1 MQVGLYGEVKV
12 IVKRADGT
20 VRLDTG
26 FFPNV
31 ITNLGLDEIGG
42 GGSDLFHYCAVG
54 GGNSTPLNTN
64 TKLDNF
70 LTAGLQISS
79 ESKYDYDPVRDTEF
93 YKCSRTVGYRFTG
106 LDNKN
111 ISEVGLV
118 SDARSAQ
125 HSAFTRTLIKNSNGD
140 PTVITVL
147 SGEILELQYRLWQVF
162 DLKDKDQVVTA
173 MIDGVEVPVNVK
185 IRLAGVGGTSLSGRW
200 NFSNV
205 VGHPVTYPGTDRPRF
220 GTGELGNITGQPS
233 EQSYLYT
240 GGLSWEAYQPSTY
253 KRKFYV
259 NTSITDVV
267 FPIRSLLFF
276 TGLGAYQVRFGTVG
290 GDLPIDKT
298 NQDILQLGF
307 EMSWRRYEGVI

>member
-12 IVKRADGT
+12 IVKRADDT

-31 ITNLGLDEIGG
+31 ITNLGLDALGNNHN
-42 GGSDLFHYCAVG
+42 LFNYCAVG

-70 LTAGLQISS
+70 LAVGSQISS

-93 YKCSRTVGYRFTG
+93 YKCSKTVGYRFTG

-118 SDARSAQ
+118 GDDRPEL
-125 HSAFTRTLIKNSNGD
+125 HSAFTRTLIKNSAGE

-162 DLKDKDQVVTA
+162 DVKDKDQVVTA
-173 MIDGVEVPVNVK
+173 MIDGVEVPFNVK
-185 IRLAGVGGTSLSGRW
+185 IRLAGVGGTNIDNSGWSYANIVGRGVMYSSSL
-200 NFSNV
+200 
-205 VGHPVTYPGTDRPRF
+205 RF
-220 GTGELGNITGQPS
+220 GTGEIGGITGQNSGITFLSPS
-233 EQSYLYT
+233 AT
-240 GGLSWEAYQPSTY
+240 SWEAYQPSTY

-259 NTSITDVV
+259 NASITEAVH
-267 FPIRSLLFF
+267 PIRSFLFF
-276 TGLGAYQVRFGTVG
+276 TGLGAYQVRFGTVD

-307 EMSWRRYEGVI
+307 EMSWGRYEGVI

>member
-12 IVKRADGT
+12 IVKRADDT

-31 ITNLGLDEIGG
+31 ITNLGLDAIGNDN
-42 GGSDLFHYCAVG
+42 DLFNYCSVG
-54 GGNSTPLNTN
+54 GGNSKPLNTN

-70 LTAGLQISS
+70 LAVGSQISS

-118 SDARSAQ
+118 GDDRPEL
-125 HSAFTRTLIKNSNGD
+125 HSAFTRTLIKNSAGE

-162 DLKDKDQVVTA
+162 DVKDKDQVVTA
-173 MIDGVEVPVNVK
+173 MIDGVEVPFNVK
-185 IRLAGVGGTSLSGRW
+185 IRLAGVGGNLGGSWSYAA
-200 NFSNV
+200 V
-205 VGHPVTYPGTDRPRF
+205 VGAHLTFQGNNYHQF
-220 GTGELGNITGQPS
+220 GTGELGEITGQNS
-233 EQSYLYT
+233 GLTSVY
-240 GGLSWEAYQPSTY
+240 GLSWEAYQPSTY

-259 NTSITDVV
+259 NASITEAVH
-267 FPIRSLLFF
+267 PIRSFLFF
-276 TGLGAYQVRFGTVG
+276 TGLGAYQVRFGTVD

-307 EMSWRRYEGVI
+307 EMSWGRYEGVI

>member
-12 IVKRADGT
+12 IVKRADDT

-31 ITNLGLDEIGG
+31 ITNLGLDAIGG
-42 GGSDLFHYCAVG
+42 SNDLFTYCAVG
-54 GGNSTPLNTN
+54 GGNSKPLNTN

-70 LTAGLQISS
+70 LAVGSQISPT
-79 ESKYDYDPVRDTEF
+79 SKYDYDPVRDTEF

-118 SDARSAQ
+118 SSGDPGQ
-125 HSAFTRTLIKNSNGD
+125 HSAYTRTLIKNSNGE

-162 DLKDKDQVVTA
+162 DVKDKDQVVTA

-185 IRLAGVGGTSLSGRW
+185 IRLAGVGDWSY
-200 NFSNV
+200 NNV
-205 VGHPVTYPGTDRPRF
+205 VGRPITYRDNSGVRF
-220 GTGELGNITGQPS
+220 GTGELGKITGEISGEIYVHP
-233 EQSYLYT
+233 T
-240 GGLSWEAYQPSTY
+240 PVRWEAYQPSTY
-253 KRKFYV
+253 KRKFSV
-259 NTSITDVV
+259 DNSIVQAV
-267 FPIRSLLFF
+267 LPIRSFLFW
-276 TGLGAYQVRFGTVG
+276 TGLGAYQVRFGTVD

-307 EMSWRRYEGVI
+307 EMSWGRYEGVI

>member
-1 MQVGLYGEVKV
+1 MQVGLHGEVKV

-31 ITNLGLDEIGG
+31 ITNLGLDAIGNDN
-42 GGSDLFHYCAVG
+42 DLFNFCAVG
-54 GGNSTPLNTN
+54 GGNSKPLNTN

-70 LTAGLQISS
+70 LAVGSQISS

-93 YKCSRTVGYRFTG
+93 YKCSKTVGYRFTG

-118 SDARSAQ
+118 GDYASGQ
-125 HSAFTRTLIKNSNGD
+125 HPAYTRTLIKNSAGE

-162 DLKDKDQVVTA
+162 DVKDKDQVVTA
-173 MIDGVEVPVNVK
+173 MIDGVEVPFNVK
-185 IRLAGVGGTSLSGRW
+185 IRLAGVGGNLGGSWSYAA
-200 NFSNV
+200 V
-205 VGHPVTYPGTDRPRF
+205 VGAHLTFQGNNYHQF
-220 GTGELGNITGQPS
+220 GTGELGEITGQNS
-233 EQSYLYT
+233 GLTNVY
-240 GGLSWEAYQPSTY
+240 GLSWEAYQPSTY

-259 NTSITDVV
+259 NASITEAVH
-267 FPIRSLLFF
+267 PIRSFLFF
-276 TGLGAYQVRFGTVG
+276 TGLGAYQVRFGTVD

-307 EMSWRRYEGVI
+307 EMSWGRYEGVI

>member
-12 IVKRADGT
+12 IVKRADDT

-31 ITNLGLDEIGG
+31 ITNLGLDAIGNDN
-42 GGSDLFHYCAVG
+42 DLFNYCAVG
-54 GGNSTPLNTN
+54 GGNSKPLNTN

-70 LTAGLQISS
+70 LAVGSQISS

-93 YKCSRTVGYRFTG
+93 YKCSRTVGYRFEG

-118 SDARSAQ
+118 GDYASGQ
-125 HSAFTRTLIKNSNGD
+125 HPAYTRTLIKNSAGE

-162 DLKDKDQVVTA
+162 DVKDKDQVVTA
-173 MIDGVEVPVNVK
+173 MIDGVEVPFNVK
-185 IRLAGVGGTSLSGRW
+185 IRLAGVGGNLGGSWSYAA
-200 NFSNV
+200 V
-205 VGHPVTYPGTDRPRF
+205 VGAHLTFQGNNYHQF
-220 GTGELGNITGQPS
+220 GTGELGEITGLNSGLTNAYPS
-233 EQSYLYT
+233 
-240 GGLSWEAYQPSTY
+240 LSWEAYQLSTY

-259 NTSITDVV
+259 NASITDAVH
-267 FPIRSLLFF
+267 PIRSFLFF
-276 TGLGAYQVRFGTVG
+276 TGLGAYQVRFGTVD

-307 EMSWRRYEGVI
+307 EMSWGRYEGVI

>member
-31 ITNLGLDEIGG
+31 ITNLGLDAIGNNH
-42 GGSDLFHYCAVG
+42 DLFHYCAVG

-70 LTAGLQISS
+70 LAAGSQFSS
-79 ESKYDYDPVRDTEF
+79 EYKYDYDPVRDTEF
-93 YKCSRTVGYRFTG
+93 YKCSRTVGYRFEG

-118 SDARSAQ
+118 IDYRPEL

-173 MIDGVEVPVNVK
+173 MIDGVNVPFNVK
-185 IRLAGVGGTSLSGRW
+185 IRLAGVGSAFVGNNWGYH
-200 NFSNV
+200 NV
-205 VGHPVTYPGTDRPRF
+205 VGQGVAFAGSNYARF
-220 GTGELGNITGQPS
+220 GTGEIGEITGDIS
-233 EQSYLYT
+233 GHTNDYIDKD
-240 GGLSWEAYQPSTY
+240 WEAYQPSTY
-253 KRKFYV
+253 KRAFYV
-259 NTSITDVV
+259 NVSITDAVH
-267 FPIRSLLFF
+267 PIRSFLFH
-276 TGLGAYQVRFGTVG
+276 TGLGAYQVRFGTVD

>member
-12 IVKRADGT
+12 IVKRADDT

-31 ITNLGLDEIGG
+31 ITNLGLDAIGNDN
-42 GGSDLFHYCAVG
+42 DLFNFCAVG

-70 LTAGLQISS
+70 LAAGSPISS

-93 YKCSRTVGYRFTG
+93 YKCSRTVGYRFEG

-118 SDARSAQ
+118 GDYASGQ
-125 HSAFTRTLIKNSNGD
+125 HPAYTRTLIKNSAGE

-162 DLKDKDQVVTA
+162 DVKDKDQVVTA
-173 MIDGVEVPVNVK
+173 MIDGVEVPFNVK
-185 IRLAGVGGTSLSGRW
+185 IRLAGVGGNLGGSWSYAA
-200 NFSNV
+200 V
-205 VGHPVTYPGTDRPRF
+205 VGAHLTFQGNNYHQF
-220 GTGELGNITGQPS
+220 GTGELGEITGQNS
-233 EQSYLYT
+233 GLTSAY
-240 GGLSWEAYQPSTY
+240 GLSWEAYQPSTY

-259 NTSITDVV
+259 NASITEAVH
-267 FPIRSLLFF
+267 PIRSSILF
-276 TGLGAYQVRFGTVG
+276 TGLGAYQVRFGTVD

-307 EMSWRRYEGVI
+307 EMSWGRYEGVI

>member
-12 IVKRADGT
+12 IVKRADDT

-31 ITNLGLDEIGG
+31 ITNLGLDAIGN
-42 GGSDLFHYCAVG
+42 DHNLFTFCAVG
-54 GGNSTPLNTN
+54 GGNSKPLNTN

-70 LTAGLQISS
+70 LAAGSQISS

-93 YKCSRTVGYRFTG
+93 YKCSRTVGYRFEG

-118 SDARSAQ
+118 GDYRPEL
-125 HSAFTRTLIKNSNGD
+125 HSAFTRTLIKNSAGE

-162 DLKDKDQVVTA
+162 DVKDKDQVVTA

-185 IRLAGVGGTSLSGRW
+185 IRLAGVGGNLGGSWSYAA
-200 NFSNV
+200 V
-205 VGHPVTYPGTDRPRF
+205 VGAHLTFQGNNYHQF
-220 GTGELGNITGQPS
+220 GTGEIGEITGQNS
-233 EQSYLYT
+233 GGLTNVY
-240 GGLSWEAYQPSTY
+240 GLSWEAYQPSTY

-259 NTSITDVV
+259 NASITEAVH
-267 FPIRSLLFF
+267 PIRSFLFF
-276 TGLGAYQVRFGTVG
+276 TGLGAYQVRFGTVD

-307 EMSWRRYEGVI
+307 EMSWGRYEGVI

>member
-12 IVKRADGT
+12 IVKRADDT

-31 ITNLGLDEIGG
+31 ITNLGLDAIGNDN
-42 GGSDLFHYCAVG
+42 DLFNFCAVG
-54 GGNSTPLNTN
+54 GGNSKPLNTN

-70 LTAGLQISS
+70 LAAGSRISS

-93 YKCSRTVGYRFTG
+93 YKCSRTVGYRFEG

-118 SDARSAQ
+118 GDYASGQ
-125 HSAFTRTLIKNSNGD
+125 HPAYTRTLIKNSAGE

-162 DLKDKDQVVTA
+162 DVKDKDQVVTA
-173 MIDGVEVPVNVK
+173 MIDGVEVPFNVK
-185 IRLAGVGGTSLSGRW
+185 IRLAGVGGNLGGSWSYAA
-200 NFSNV
+200 V
-205 VGHPVTYPGTDRPRF
+205 VGAHLTFQGNNYHQF
-220 GTGELGNITGQPS
+220 GTGELGEITGQNS
-233 EQSYLYT
+233 GLADIIN
-240 GGLSWEAYQPSTY
+240 LSWEAYQPSTY

-259 NTSITDVV
+259 NASITDAVH
-267 FPIRSLLFF
+267 PIRSFLFF
-276 TGLGAYQVRFGTVG
+276 TGLGAYQVRFGTVD

-298 NQDILQLGF
+298 KQDILQLGF
-307 EMSWRRYEGVI
+307 EMSWGRYEGVI

>member
-1 MQVGLYGEVKV
+1 MQVGLHGEVKV

-31 ITNLGLDEIGG
+31 ITNLGLDALGNNHN
-42 GGSDLFHYCAVG
+42 LFNYCAVG

-70 LTAGLQISS
+70 LAVGSQISS

-93 YKCSRTVGYRFTG
+93 YKCSKTVGYRFTG

-118 SDARSAQ
+118 SDSRPEL
-125 HSAFTRTLIKNSNGD
+125 HSTFTRTLIKNSAGV
-140 PTVITVL
+140 PTTITVL

-185 IRLAGVGGTSLSGRW
+185 IRLAGVGGTNIDSGWSYANIVGRGVMYSSSL
-200 NFSNV
+200 
-205 VGHPVTYPGTDRPRF
+205 RF
-220 GTGELGNITGQPS
+220 GTGEIGGITGQNSGITFLSPS
-233 EQSYLYT
+233 AM
-240 GGLSWEAYQPSTY
+240 SWEAYQPSTY

-259 NTSITDVV
+259 NTSITDAVH
-267 FPIRSLLFF
+267 PIRSFLFF
-276 TGLGAYQVRFGTVG
+276 TGLGAYQGRFGTVD

-307 EMSWRRYEGVI
+307 EMSWGRYEGVI

>member
-12 IVKRADGT
+12 IVKRADDT

-31 ITNLGLDEIGG
+31 ITNLGLDAIGNDN
-42 GGSDLFHYCAVG
+42 DLFNFCAVG

-64 TKLDNF
+64 TKLDNP
-70 LTAGLQISS
+70 LQVGSPISS

-118 SDARSAQ
+118 IDYRPEL
-125 HSAFTRTLIKNSNGD
+125 HSAFTRALIKNSAGE

-173 MIDGVEVPVNVK
+173 MIDGVEVPFNVK
-185 IRLAGVGGTSLSGRW
+185 IRLAGVGGNLGGSWSYAA
-200 NFSNV
+200 V
-205 VGHPVTYPGTDRPRF
+205 VGAHLTFQGNNYHQF
-220 GTGELGNITGQPS
+220 GTGELGEITGQNS
-233 EQSYLYT
+233 GLTHGY
-240 GGLSWEAYQPSTY
+240 GLSWEAYQPSTY
-253 KRKFYV
+253 KRKFYA
-259 NTSITDVV
+259 NASITEAVH
-267 FPIRSLLFF
+267 PIRSFLFF
-276 TGLGAYQVRFGTVG
+276 TGLGAYQVRFGTVD

-307 EMSWRRYEGVI
+307 EMSWGRYEGVI

>member
-12 IVKRADGT
+12 IVKRADDT

-31 ITNLGLDEIGG
+31 ITNLGLDALGNNHN
-42 GGSDLFHYCAVG
+42 LFNYCAVG

-70 LTAGLQISS
+70 LAAGSQISS

-93 YKCSRTVGYRFTG
+93 YKCSRTVGYRFEG

-118 SDARSAQ
+118 GDYASGQRPAY
-125 HSAFTRTLIKNSNGD
+125 TRTLIKNSAGE

-162 DLKDKDQVVTA
+162 DVKDKDQVVTA
-173 MIDGVEVPVNVK
+173 MIDGVEVPFNVK
-185 IRLAGVGGTSLSGRW
+185 IRLAGVGGSWSYAA
-200 NFSNV
+200 V
-205 VGHPVTYPGTDRPRF
+205 VGAHLTFRGDNHHQF
-220 GTGELGNITGQPS
+220 GTGELGEITGQNSGLTNVYP
-233 EQSYLYT
+233 
-240 GGLSWEAYQPSTY
+240 GLSWEAYQPSTY

-259 NTSITDVV
+259 NASITDAVH
-267 FPIRSLLFF
+267 PIRSFLFF
-276 TGLGAYQVRFGTVG
+276 TGLGAYQVRFGTVD

-307 EMSWRRYEGVI
+307 EMSWGRYEGVI

>member
-1 MQVGLYGEVKV
+1 MQVGLHGEVKV

-31 ITNLGLDEIGG
+31 ITNLGLDAIGNDK
-42 GGSDLFHYCAVG
+42 DLFNYCAVG

-70 LTAGLQISS
+70 LAVGSQISS

-93 YKCSRTVGYRFTG
+93 YKCSATVGYRFEG

-118 SDARSAQ
+118 GDYASGQ
-125 HSAFTRTLIKNSNGD
+125 HPAYTRTLIKNSAGE

-162 DLKDKDQVVTA
+162 DVKDKDQVVTA
-173 MIDGVEVPVNVK
+173 MIDGVEVPFNVK
-185 IRLAGVGGTSLSGRW
+185 IRLAGVGGNLGGSWSYAA
-200 NFSNV
+200 V
-205 VGHPVTYPGTDRPRF
+205 VGAHLTFQGNNYHQF
-220 GTGELGNITGQPS
+220 GTGELGEITGQNS
-233 EQSYLYT
+233 GLTNVY
-240 GGLSWEAYQPSTY
+240 GLSWEAYQPSTY

-259 NTSITDVV
+259 NASITEAVH
-267 FPIRSLLFF
+267 PIRSFLFF
-276 TGLGAYQVRFGTVG
+276 TGLGAYQVRFGTVD

-298 NQDILQLGF
+298 HQDILQLGF
-307 EMSWRRYEGVI
+307 EMSWGRYEGVI

>member
-1 MQVGLYGEVKV
+1 MQVGVYGEVKV

-31 ITNLGLDEIGG
+31 ITNLGLDALGN
-42 GGSDLFHYCAVG
+42 DHNLFHYCAVG

-70 LTAGLQISS
+70 LAVGTQISS

-93 YKCSRTVGYRFTG
+93 YKCSRTVGYRFEG

-118 SDARSAQ
+118 IDYRPEL
-125 HSAFTRTLIKNSNGD
+125 HSALTRTLIKNSNGD

-185 IRLAGVGGTSLSGRW
+185 IRLADVGGW
-200 NFSNV
+200 HYNFV
-205 VGHPVTYPGTDRPRF
+205 VGMGIMYNGSNYGNNPLF
-220 GTGELGNITGQPS
+220 GTGEIGEITGAIS
-233 EQSYLYT
+233 EPVRGYHIAPD
-240 GGLSWEAYQPSTY
+240 WEAYQPSTY
-253 KRKFYV
+253 KRKFSV
-259 NTSITDVV
+259 NISITDAVH
-267 FPIRSLLFF
+267 PIRSFLFH
-276 TGLGAYQVRFGTVG
+276 TGLGAYQVRFGTVD

-307 EMSWRRYEGVI
+307 EMSWGRYEGVI

>member
-12 IVKRADGT
+12 IVKRADDT

-31 ITNLGLDEIGG
+31 ITNLGLDAIGNDN
-42 GGSDLFHYCAVG
+42 DLFNYCSVG
-54 GGNSTPLNTN
+54 GGNSKPLNTN
-64 TKLDNF
+64 TKLDNP
-70 LTAGLQISS
+70 LQVGSRISS

-93 YKCSRTVGYRFTG
+93 YKCSRTVGYRFEG

-118 SDARSAQ
+118 TDYKPEL
-125 HSAFTRTLIKNSNGD
+125 HSAFTRTLIKNSAGE

-162 DLKDKDQVVTA
+162 DVKDKDQVVTA
-173 MIDGVEVPVNVK
+173 MIDGVEVPFNVK
-185 IRLAGVGGTSLSGRW
+185 IRLAGVGGNLGGSWSYAA
-200 NFSNV
+200 V
-205 VGHPVTYPGTDRPRF
+205 VGAHLTFQGNNYHQF
-220 GTGELGNITGQPS
+220 GTGELGEITGQNS
-233 EQSYLYT
+233 GLASAI
-240 GGLSWEAYQPSTY
+240 GLSWEAYQPSTY

-259 NTSITDVV
+259 NTSITDAVH
-267 FPIRSLLFF
+267 PIRSFLFF
-276 TGLGAYQVRFGTVG
+276 TGLGAYQVRFGTVD

-307 EMSWRRYEGVI
+307 EMSWGRYEGVI

>member
-1 MQVGLYGEVKV
+1 MQVGVYGEVKV

-31 ITNLGLDEIGG
+31 ITNLGLDALGNNR
-42 GGSDLFHYCAVG
+42 DLFNYCAVG
-54 GGNSTPLNTN
+54 GGNSKPLNTN

-70 LTAGLQISS
+70 LKVGSGISS
-79 ESKYDYDPVRDTEF
+79 TSKYDYDPVRDTEF

-118 SDARSAQ
+118 STNNSEQ
-125 HSAFTRTLIKNSNGD
+125 HSAYTRTLIKNSDGD

-185 IRLAGVGGTSLSGRW
+185 IRLAGVGGLSY
-200 NFSNV
+200 NTV
-205 VGHPVTYPGTDRPRF
+205 VGAGVTYTEYASPRF
-220 GTGELGNITGQPS
+220 GTGEIGEITGGIS
-233 EQSYLYT
+233 GISYQYSLVMA
-240 GGLSWEAYQPSTY
+240 WEAYQPSTY
-253 KRKFYV
+253 KRKFSI
-259 NTSITDVV
+259 NASITDAVH
-267 FPIRSLLFF
+267 PIRSFLFF
-276 TGLGAYQVRFGTVG
+276 TGLGAYQVRFGTVA

-298 NQDILQLGF
+298 IQDSLQLGF
-307 EMSWRRYEGVI
+307 EMSWGRYEGVI

>member
-31 ITNLGLDEIGG
+31 ITNLGLDAIGG
-42 GGSDLFHYCAVG
+42 GNNLFMFCAVG
-54 GGNSTPLNTN
+54 GGNSTPLKTN

-70 LTAGLQISS
+70 LGAGSQISS

-118 SDARSAQ
+118 SSNNREQ
-125 HSAFTRTLIKNSNGD
+125 HSALTRTLIKNSNGD

-162 DLKDKDQVVTA
+162 GVKDKDQVVTA
-173 MIDGVEVPVNVK
+173 MIDDVEVPFNVK
-185 IRLAGVGGTSLSGRW
+185 IRLAGVGSSWGYASTVGESVTFRGSSG
-200 NFSNV
+200 N
-205 VGHPVTYPGTDRPRF
+205 RF
-220 GTGELGNITGQPS
+220 GTGEIGAITGRISGDSFGNAP
-233 EQSYLYT
+233 EM
-240 GGLSWEAYQPSTY
+240 SWEAYQPSTY
-253 KRKFYV
+253 KRKFYI
-259 NTSITDVV
+259 NNSITQAVH
-267 FPIRSLLFF
+267 PIRSFLFS
-276 TGLGAYQVRFGTVG
+276 TGLGAYQVRFGTVD

-298 NQDILQLGF
+298 NQDFLQLGF
-307 EMSWRRYEGVI
+307 EMSWGRYEGVI

>member
-31 ITNLGLDEIGG
+31 ITNLGLDAIGG
-42 GGSDLFHYCAVG
+42 NNYLFHLCAVG

-70 LTAGLQISS
+70 LAVGSQISS
-79 ESKYDYDPVRDTEF
+79 VSKYDYDPVRDTEF
-93 YKCSRTVGYRFTG
+93 YKCSRTVGYRFEG

-118 SDARSAQ
+118 SDNNPAQ
-125 HSAFTRTLIKNSNGD
+125 HSAFTRTLIKNSVGA

-162 DLKDKDQVVTA
+162 GLKDKDQVVTA

-185 IRLAGVGGTSLSGRW
+185 IRLAGVGGANGDY
-200 NFSNV
+200 SNV
-205 VGHPVTYPGTDRPRF
+205 VGQPITYLRLNSVRF
-220 GTGELGNITGQPS
+220 GTGELGEITGEPS
-233 EQSYLYT
+233 GPVYGYYVPP
-240 GGLSWEAYQPSTY
+240 GWEAYQPSTY
-253 KRKFYV
+253 KRKFSV
-259 NTSITDVV
+259 NASITDAVL
-267 FPIRSLLFF
+267 PIRSLLFY
-276 TGLGAYQVRFGTVG
+276 TGLGTYQVRFGTVA
-290 GDLPIDKT
+290 GDLLIDKT

-307 EMSWRRYEGVI
+307 EMSWGRYEGVI

>member
-12 IVKRADGT
+12 IVKRADDT

-31 ITNLGLDEIGG
+31 ITNLGLDAIGN
-42 GGSDLFHYCAVG
+42 DHNLFNFCAVG

-70 LTAGLQISS
+70 LAVSSQISS

-93 YKCSRTVGYRFTG
+93 YKCSRTVGYRFEG

-118 SDARSAQ
+118 GDYASGQ
-125 HSAFTRTLIKNSNGD
+125 HPAYTRTLIKNSAGE

-162 DLKDKDQVVTA
+162 DVKDKDQVVTA
-173 MIDGVEVPVNVK
+173 MIDGVEVPFNVK
-185 IRLAGVGGTSLSGRW
+185 IRLAGVGGNLGGSWSYAA
-200 NFSNV
+200 V
-205 VGHPVTYPGTDRPRF
+205 VGAHLTFQGNNYHQF
-220 GTGELGNITGQPS
+220 GTGELGEITGQNS
-233 EQSYLYT
+233 
-240 GGLSWEAYQPSTY
+240 GLTNVYGLRWEAYQPSTY

-259 NTSITDVV
+259 NASITEAVH
-267 FPIRSLLFF
+267 PIRSFLFF
-276 TGLGAYQVRFGTVG
+276 TGLGAYQVRFGTVD

-307 EMSWRRYEGVI
+307 EMSWGRYEGVI

>member
-12 IVKRADGT
+12 IVKRADDT

-31 ITNLGLDEIGG
+31 ITNLGLDAIGNDN
-42 GGSDLFHYCAVG
+42 DLFNYCAVG
-54 GGNSTPLNTN
+54 GGNSKPLNTN

-70 LTAGLQISS
+70 LAVGSQISS

-93 YKCSRTVGYRFTG
+93 YKCSRTVGYRFEG

-118 SDARSAQ
+118 GDYASGQ
-125 HSAFTRTLIKNSNGD
+125 HPAYTRTLIKNSAGE

-162 DLKDKDQVVTA
+162 DVKDKDQVVTA
-173 MIDGVEVPVNVK
+173 MIDGVEVPFNVK
-185 IRLAGVGGTSLSGRW
+185 IRLAGVGGNLGGSWSYAA
-200 NFSNV
+200 V
-205 VGHPVTYPGTDRPRF
+205 VGAHLTFRGNSHHQF
-220 GTGELGNITGQPS
+220 GTGELGEITGQNSELTNVYPS
-233 EQSYLYT
+233 
-240 GGLSWEAYQPSTY
+240 LSWEAYQPSTY

-259 NTSITDVV
+259 NASITDAVH
-267 FPIRSLLFF
+267 PIRSFLFF
-276 TGLGAYQVRFGTVG
+276 TGLGAYQVRFGTVN

-307 EMSWRRYEGVI
+307 EMSWGRYEGVI

>member
-1 MQVGLYGEVKV
+1 MQVGLHGEVKV

-31 ITNLGLDEIGG
+31 ITNLGLDAIGNDN
-42 GGSDLFHYCAVG
+42 DLFNYCAVG

-70 LTAGLQISS
+70 LAVGSQISS

-93 YKCSRTVGYRFTG
+93 YKCSATVGYRFAG

-118 SDARSAQ
+118 GDYASGQ
-125 HSAFTRTLIKNSNGD
+125 HPAYTRTLIKNSAGE

-162 DLKDKDQVVTA
+162 DVKDKDQVVTA
-173 MIDGVEVPVNVK
+173 MIDGVEVPFNVK
-185 IRLAGVGGTSLSGRW
+185 IRLAGVGGHLGGSWSYAA
-200 NFSNV
+200 V
-205 VGHPVTYPGTDRPRF
+205 VGAHLTFQGNNYHQF
-220 GTGELGNITGQPS
+220 GTGELGEITGQNS
-233 EQSYLYT
+233 GLTSTYD
-240 GGLSWEAYQPSTY
+240 LSWEAYQPSTY

-259 NTSITDVV
+259 NASITEAVH
-267 FPIRSLLFF
+267 PIRSFLFF
-276 TGLGAYQVRFGTVG
+276 TGLGAYQVRFGTVD

-307 EMSWRRYEGVI
+307 EMSWGRYEGVI

>member
-12 IVKRADGT
+12 IVKRADDT

-31 ITNLGLDEIGG
+31 ITNLGLDAIGG
-42 GGSDLFHYCAVG
+42 DDNLFTYCAVG

-70 LTAGLQISS
+70 LGVGSPISA

-93 YKCSRTVGYRFTG
+93 YKCSRTVGYRFEG

-118 SDARSAQ
+118 SNSSPTQ
-125 HSAFTRTLIKNSNGD
+125 HSAYTRTLIKNNVGE

-173 MIDGVEVPVNVK
+173 MIDGVEVPFNVK
-185 IRLAGVGGTSLSGRW
+185 IRLAGVGGNLGGSWSYAA
-200 NFSNV
+200 V
-205 VGHPVTYPGTDRPRF
+205 VGAHLTFQGNNHHQF
-220 GTGELGNITGQPS
+220 GKGELGTITGQPS
-233 EQSYLYT
+233 GLTNEYLVV
-240 GGLSWEAYQPSTY
+240 SWEAYQPSTY
-253 KRKFYV
+253 KRKFSV
-259 NTSITDVV
+259 NTSITQAVH
-267 FPIRSLLFF
+267 PIRSFLFC
-276 TGLGAYQVRFGTVG
+276 TGLGAYQVRLGTVN

-307 EMSWRRYEGVI
+307 EMSWGRYEGVI

>member
-1 MQVGLYGEVKV
+1 MQVGLHGEVKV
-12 IVKRADGT
+12 IVKRVDGT

-31 ITNLGLDEIGG
+31 ITNLGLDAL
-42 GGSDLFHYCAVG
+42 GSNHNLFTYCAVG

-70 LTAGLQISS
+70 FAVGSQFSS
-79 ESKYDYDPVRDTEF
+79 ETKYDYDPVRDTEF

-118 SDARSAQ
+118 INYEYRPEL
-125 HSAFTRTLIKNSNGD
+125 HSAYTRTLIKNSAGK

-185 IRLAGVGGTSLSGRW
+185 IRLAGVGDSGW
-200 NFSNV
+200 NYGWNYGEV
-205 VGHPVTYPGTDRPRF
+205 VGRGITHGGANRF
-220 GTGELGNITGQPS
+220 GTGEIGGITGRNSGTTPLSPS
-233 EQSYLYT
+233 AT
-240 GGLSWEAYQPSTY
+240 SWEAYQPSTY

-259 NTSITDVV
+259 NTPITEAVH
-267 FPIRSLLFF
+267 PIRSFLFF

-307 EMSWRRYEGVI
+307 EMSWGRYEGVI

>member
-12 IVKRADGT
+12 IVKRADDT

-31 ITNLGLDEIGG
+31 ITNLGLDAIGNNHG
-42 GGSDLFHYCAVG
+42 LFRYCAVG

-64 TKLDNF
+64 NKLDNF
-70 LTAGLQISS
+70 LAVGSEISS
-79 ESKYDYDPVRDTEF
+79 VSKHDYDPVRDTEF

-118 SDARSAQ
+118 SDADPRQ
-125 HSAFTRTLIKNSNGD
+125 HSAYTRTLIKNSNGD

-173 MIDGVEVPVNVK
+173 MIDAVEVPVNVK
-185 IRLAGVGGTSLSGRW
+185 IRLADVGGRYY
-200 NFSNV
+200 NFI
-205 VGHPVTYPGTDRPRF
+205 VGQGVAFNGDNYALF
-220 GTGELGNITGQPS
+220 GTGEIGKITGQIS
-233 EQSYLYT
+233 GETSHFYT
-240 GGLSWEAYQPSTY
+240 GPGWEAYQPSTY

-259 NTSITDVV
+259 NASITEIVL
-267 FPIRSLLFF
+267 PIRSLLFF
-276 TGLGAYQVRFGTVG
+276 TGLGAYQVRFGTVD

-307 EMSWRRYEGVI
+307 EMSWGRYKGVI

>member
-1 MQVGLYGEVKV
+1 MQVGLHGEVKV

-31 ITNLGLDEIGG
+31 ITNLGLDALGNNHN
-42 GGSDLFHYCAVG
+42 LFNNCAVG

-70 LTAGLQISS
+70 LAGGSQFSS
-79 ESKYDYDPVRDTEF
+79 ETKYDYDPVRDTEF

-118 SDARSAQ
+118 SDARPEL
-125 HSAFTRTLIKNSNGD
+125 HSALTRTLIKNSAGE

-185 IRLAGVGGTSLSGRW
+185 IRLAGVGGTSISNSGWSYGEAVGRGITYGG
-200 NFSNV
+200 SNQ
-205 VGHPVTYPGTDRPRF
+205 F
-220 GTGELGNITGQPS
+220 GTGEIGGITGKNLGTIYINPS
-233 EQSYLYT
+233 NM
-240 GGLSWEAYQPSTY
+240 SWEAYQPSTY

-259 NTSITDVV
+259 NTPITEAVH
-267 FPIRSLLFF
+267 PIRSFLFF

-307 EMSWRRYEGVI
+307 EMSWGRYEGVI

>member
-12 IVKRADGT
+12 IVKRADDT

-31 ITNLGLDEIGG
+31 ITNLGLDAIGNDN
-42 GGSDLFHYCAVG
+42 DLFTFCAVG
-54 GGNSTPLNTN
+54 GGNSKPLNTN
-64 TKLDNF
+64 TKLDNP
-70 LTAGLQISS
+70 LPVGSQISS

-93 YKCSRTVGYRFTG
+93 YKCSRTVGYRFEG

-118 SDARSAQ
+118 GDYRPEL
-125 HSAFTRTLIKNSNGD
+125 HSAFTRTLIKNSAGE

-162 DLKDKDQVVTA
+162 DVKDKDQVVTA
-173 MIDGVEVPVNVK
+173 MIDGVEVPFNVK
-185 IRLAGVGGTSLSGRW
+185 IRLAGVGGNLGGSWSYAA
-200 NFSNV
+200 V
-205 VGHPVTYPGTDRPRF
+205 VGAHLTFQGNNFHQF
-220 GTGELGNITGQPS
+220 GTGELGEITGQNS
-233 EQSYLYT
+233 GGLTNVY
-240 GGLSWEAYQPSTY
+240 GLSWEAYQPSTY

-259 NTSITDVV
+259 NASITDAVH
-267 FPIRSLLFF
+267 PIRSFLFF
-276 TGLGAYQVRFGTVG
+276 TGLGAYQVRFGTVD

-307 EMSWRRYEGVI
+307 EMSWGRYEGVI

>member
-12 IVKRADGT
+12 IVKRADDT

-31 ITNLGLDEIGG
+31 ITNLGLDALGNNHN
-42 GGSDLFHYCAVG
+42 LFNYCAVG

-70 LTAGLQISS
+70 LAVGSQISS

-93 YKCSRTVGYRFTG
+93 YKCSGTVGYRFTG

-118 SDARSAQ
+118 GDYRPEH
-125 HSAFTRTLIKNSNGD
+125 HSAFTRTLIKNSAGE

-162 DLKDKDQVVTA
+162 DVKDKDQVVTA
-173 MIDGVEVPVNVK
+173 MIDGVEVPFNVK
-185 IRLAGVGGTSLSGRW
+185 IRLAGVGGNLGGSWSYAA
-200 NFSNV
+200 V
-205 VGHPVTYPGTDRPRF
+205 VGAHLTFQGNNYHQF
-220 GTGELGNITGQPS
+220 GTGELGEITGQNS
-233 EQSYLYT
+233 GLTSVY
-240 GGLSWEAYQPSTY
+240 GLSWEAYQPSTY

-259 NTSITDVV
+259 NASITEAVH
-267 FPIRSLLFF
+267 PIRSFLFF
-276 TGLGAYQVRFGTVG
+276 TGLGAYQVRFGTVD

-307 EMSWRRYEGVI
+307 EMSWGRYEGVI

>member
-12 IVKRADGT
+12 IVKRADDT

-31 ITNLGLDEIGG
+31 ITNLGLDAIGNDN
-42 GGSDLFHYCAVG
+42 DLFNYCSVG
-54 GGNSTPLNTN
+54 GGNSKPLNTN

-70 LTAGLQISS
+70 LAVGSQISS

-93 YKCSRTVGYRFTG
+93 YKCSKTVGYRFTG

-118 SDARSAQ
+118 GDYASGQ
-125 HSAFTRTLIKNSNGD
+125 HPAYTRTLIKNSAGE

-162 DLKDKDQVVTA
+162 DVKDKDQVVTA
-173 MIDGVEVPVNVK
+173 MIDGVEVPFNVK
-185 IRLAGVGGTSLSGRW
+185 IRLAGVGGNLGGSWSYAA
-200 NFSNV
+200 V
-205 VGHPVTYPGTDRPRF
+205 VGAHLTFQGNNSHQF
-220 GTGELGNITGQPS
+220 GTGELGEITGQNS
-233 EQSYLYT
+233 GLT
-240 GGLSWEAYQPSTY
+240 NAIGLSWEAYQPSTY

-259 NTSITDVV
+259 NASITDAVH
-267 FPIRSLLFF
+267 PIRSFLFF
-276 TGLGAYQVRFGTVG
+276 TGLGAYQGRFGTVD

-307 EMSWRRYEGVI
+307 EMSWGRYEGVI

>member
-1 MQVGLYGEVKV
+1 MQVGLHGEVKV

-31 ITNLGLDEIGG
+31 ITNLGLDAIGN
-42 GGSDLFHYCAVG
+42 DQNLFRFCAVG

-70 LTAGLQISS
+70 LKIGSQISS
-79 ESKYDYDPVRDTEF
+79 ESKYDYDPVRDTKF

-118 SDARSAQ
+118 SNDDPGQ
-125 HSAFTRTLIKNSNGD
+125 HSAYTRTLIKNSSGN

-185 IRLAGVGGTSLSGRW
+185 IRLAGVGDLSY
-200 NFSNV
+200 NDV
-205 VGHPVTYPGTDRPRF
+205 VGIGITYKGYDYSRF
-220 GTGELGNITGQPS
+220 GTGEIGEITGTISGQVHAPN
-233 EQSYLYT
+233 
-240 GGLSWEAYQPSTY
+240 LSWEAYQPSTY

-259 NTSITDVV
+259 NTSIIDAVH
-267 FPIRSLLFF
+267 PIRSFLFY
-276 TGLGAYQVRFGTVG
+276 TGLGAYQVRFGTVD

-307 EMSWRRYEGVI
+307 EMSWGRYEGVI

>member
-1 MQVGLYGEVKV
+1 MQVGLHGEVKV

-31 ITNLGLDEIGG
+31 ITNLGLDALGNNHN
-42 GGSDLFHYCAVG
+42 LFNYCAVG

-70 LTAGLQISS
+70 LAVGSQISS

-93 YKCSRTVGYRFTG
+93 YKCSKTVGYRFTG

-118 SDARSAQ
+118 IDYRPEL
-125 HSAFTRTLIKNSNGD
+125 HSALTRTLIKNSAGE

-185 IRLAGVGGTSLSGRW
+185 IRLAGVGGTNIDNGWSYANIIGRGVMYNSSL
-200 NFSNV
+200 
-205 VGHPVTYPGTDRPRF
+205 RF
-220 GTGELGNITGQPS
+220 GTGEIGGITGQNSGITYLSPS
-233 EQSYLYT
+233 AM
-240 GGLSWEAYQPSTY
+240 SWEAYQPSTY

-259 NTSITDVV
+259 NTSITDAVH
-267 FPIRSLLFF
+267 PIRSFLFF
-276 TGLGAYQVRFGTVG
+276 TGLGAYQGRFGTVN

-307 EMSWRRYEGVI
+307 EMSWGRYEGVI

>member
-31 ITNLGLDEIGG
+31 ITNLGLDALGNNHN
-42 GGSDLFHYCAVG
+42 LFNYCAVG

-64 TKLDNF
+64 NKLDNF
-70 LTAGLQISS
+70 LAGGSQISS
-79 ESKYDYDPVRDTEF
+79 VSKYDYDPVRDTEF

-118 SDARSAQ
+118 SNDDPGQ
-125 HSAFTRTLIKNSNGD
+125 HSAYTRTLIKNSVGA

-162 DLKDKDQVVTA
+162 DVKDKDQVVTA

-185 IRLAGVGGTSLSGRW
+185 IRLADVGGWTY
-200 NFSNV
+200 NFV
-205 VGHPVTYPGTDRPRF
+205 VGAHLTSDGGNRPLF
-220 GTGELGNITGQPS
+220 GTGEIGEITGQNS
-233 EQSYLYT
+233 EQSGAYIVL
-240 GGLSWEAYQPSTY
+240 GWEAYQPSTY

-259 NTSITDVV
+259 NNSIEEAVH
-267 FPIRSLLFF
+267 PIRSFIFF

-307 EMSWRRYEGVI
+307 EMSWGRYEGVI

>member
-12 IVKRADGT
+12 IVKRADDT

-31 ITNLGLDEIGG
+31 ITNLGLDAIGNDN
-42 GGSDLFHYCAVG
+42 DLFNFCSVG
-54 GGNSTPLNTN
+54 GGNSKPLNTN
-64 TKLDNF
+64 TKLDNP
-70 LTAGLQISS
+70 LQVGSPISS

-93 YKCSRTVGYRFTG
+93 YKCSKTVGYRFEG

-118 SDARSAQ
+118 IDYRPEL
-125 HSAFTRTLIKNSNGD
+125 HSAFTRTLIKNSAGE

-162 DLKDKDQVVTA
+162 DVKDKDQVVTA
-173 MIDGVEVPVNVK
+173 MIDGVEVPFNVK
-185 IRLAGVGGTSLSGRW
+185 IRLAGVGGNLGGSWSYAA
-200 NFSNV
+200 V
-205 VGHPVTYPGTDRPRF
+205 VGAHLTFQGNNYHQF
-220 GTGELGNITGQPS
+220 GTGELGEITGHNPGITS
-233 EQSYLYT
+233 FY
-240 GGLSWEAYQPSTY
+240 GLSWEAYQPSTY

-259 NTSITDVV
+259 NASITDAVH
-267 FPIRSLLFF
+267 PIRSFLFF
-276 TGLGAYQVRFGTVG
+276 TGLGAYQVRFGTVD

-307 EMSWRRYEGVI
+307 EMSWGRYEGVI

>member
-12 IVKRADGT
+12 IVKRADDT

-31 ITNLGLDEIGG
+31 ITNLGLDAIGNDN
-42 GGSDLFHYCAVG
+42 DLFTFCAVG
-54 GGNSTPLNTN
+54 GGNSKPLNTN

-70 LTAGLQISS
+70 LAAGSQISS

-93 YKCSRTVGYRFTG
+93 YKCSRTVGYRFEG

-118 SDARSAQ
+118 GDYASGQ
-125 HSAFTRTLIKNSNGD
+125 HPAYTRTLIKNSAGE

-162 DLKDKDQVVTA
+162 DVKDKDQVVTA

-185 IRLAGVGGTSLSGRW
+185 IRLAGVGGTYLDSGWSYANIVGRGVMYSSSL
-200 NFSNV
+200 
-205 VGHPVTYPGTDRPRF
+205 RF
-220 GTGELGNITGQPS
+220 GTGEIGGITGQNS
-233 EQSYLYT
+233 GITYLSPGAT
-240 GGLSWEAYQPSTY
+240 SWEAYQPSTY

-259 NTSITDVV
+259 NTSITEAVH
-267 FPIRSLLFF
+267 PIRSFLFF
-276 TGLGAYQVRFGTVG
+276 TGLGAYQVRFGTVD

-307 EMSWRRYEGVI
+307 EMSWGRYEGVI

>member
-12 IVKRADGT
+12 IVKRADDT

-31 ITNLGLDEIGG
+31 ITNLGLDAIGNDN
-42 GGSDLFHYCAVG
+42 DLFNYCAVG
-54 GGNSTPLNTN
+54 GGNSKPLNTN

-70 LTAGLQISS
+70 LAVGSRISS

-93 YKCSRTVGYRFTG
+93 YKCSRTVGYRFEG

-118 SDARSAQ
+118 GDYASGQ
-125 HSAFTRTLIKNSNGD
+125 HPAYTRTLIKNSAGE

-147 SGEILELQYRLWQVF
+147 SGEILELHYRLWQVF
-162 DLKDKDQVVTA
+162 DVKDKDQVVTA
-173 MIDGVEVPVNVK
+173 MIDGVEVPFNVK
-185 IRLAGVGGTSLSGRW
+185 IRLAGVGGNLGGSWSYAA
-200 NFSNV
+200 V
-205 VGHPVTYPGTDRPRF
+205 VGAHLTFQGNNYHQF
-220 GTGELGNITGQPS
+220 GTGELGEITGLNSGLTNAYPS
-233 EQSYLYT
+233 
-240 GGLSWEAYQPSTY
+240 LSWEAYQLSTY

-259 NTSITDVV
+259 NASITDAVH
-267 FPIRSLLFF
+267 PIRSFLFF
-276 TGLGAYQVRFGTVG
+276 TGLGAYQVRFGTVD

-307 EMSWRRYEGVI
+307 EMSWGRYEGVI

>member
-12 IVKRADGT
+12 IVKRADDT

-31 ITNLGLDEIGG
+31 ITNLGLDAIGNDN
-42 GGSDLFHYCAVG
+42 DLFNYCSVG
-54 GGNSTPLNTN
+54 GGNSKPLNTN
-64 TKLDNF
+64 TKLDNP
-70 LTAGLQISS
+70 LQVGSQISS
-79 ESKYDYDPVRDTEF
+79 ESKYDYDPVRDTKF
-93 YKCSRTVGYRFTG
+93 YKCSRTVGYRFEG

-118 SDARSAQ
+118 GDYASGQ
-125 HSAFTRTLIKNSNGD
+125 HPAYTRTLIKNSAGE

-162 DLKDKDQVVTA
+162 DVKDKDQVVTA
-173 MIDGVEVPVNVK
+173 MIDGVEVPFNVK
-185 IRLAGVGGTSLSGRW
+185 IRLAGVGGNLGGSWSYAA
-200 NFSNV
+200 V
-205 VGHPVTYPGTDRPRF
+205 VGAHLTFQGNNRHQF
-220 GTGELGNITGQPS
+220 GTGELGEITGQNSGLTDVYPS
-233 EQSYLYT
+233 
-240 GGLSWEAYQPSTY
+240 LSWEAYQLSTY

-259 NTSITDVV
+259 NASITAAVH
-267 FPIRSLLFF
+267 PIRSFLFF
-276 TGLGAYQVRFGTVG
+276 TGLGAYQVRFGTVD

-307 EMSWRRYEGVI
+307 EMSWGRYEGVI

>member
-12 IVKRADGT
+12 IVKRADDT

-31 ITNLGLDEIGG
+31 ITNLGLDAIGNNHN
-42 GGSDLFHYCAVG
+42 LFSFCAVG

-70 LTAGLQISS
+70 LAVSTEISS
-79 ESKYDYDPVRDTEF
+79 VSKYDYDPVRDTEF
-93 YKCSRTVGYRFTG
+93 YKCSRTVGYRFEG

-118 SDARSAQ
+118 SDPDQQSAL
-125 HSAFTRTLIKNSNGD
+125 TRTLIKNSVGE

-173 MIDGVEVPVNVK
+173 MIDGVAVPFNVK
-185 IRLAGVGGTSLSGRW
+185 IRLADVGGWSYLACVGAGITYQ
-200 NFSNV
+200 SNSN
-205 VGHPVTYPGTDRPRF
+205 PVF
-220 GTGELGNITGQPS
+220 GTGEIGEITGINS
-233 EQSYLYT
+233 
-240 GGLSWEAYQPSTY
+240 GLIGDHIVLDWEDYQQSTY

-259 NTSITDVV
+259 NNSITAVV
-267 FPIRSLLFF
+267 HPIRSFLFF
-276 TGLGAYQVRFGTVG
+276 TGLGAYQVRFGTVS

-307 EMSWRRYEGVI
+307 EMSWGRYAGVI

>member
-12 IVKRADGT
+12 IVKRADDT

-31 ITNLGLDEIGG
+31 ITNLGLDAIGNDN
-42 GGSDLFHYCAVG
+42 DLFNYCSVG
-54 GGNSTPLNTN
+54 GGNSKPLNTN

-70 LTAGLQISS
+70 LAVGSPISS

-93 YKCSRTVGYRFTG
+93 YKCSRTVGYRFEG

-118 SDARSAQ
+118 GDYASGQ
-125 HSAFTRTLIKNSNGD
+125 HPAYTRTLIKNSAGE

-162 DLKDKDQVVTA
+162 DVKDKDQVVTA
-173 MIDGVEVPVNVK
+173 MIDGVEVPFNVK
-185 IRLAGVGGTSLSGRW
+185 IRLAGVGGNLGGSWSYAA
-200 NFSNV
+200 V
-205 VGHPVTYPGTDRPRF
+205 VGAHLTFQGNNYHQF
-220 GTGELGNITGQPS
+220 GTGELGEITGQNSELTNVYPS
-233 EQSYLYT
+233 
-240 GGLSWEAYQPSTY
+240 LSWEAYQPSTY

-259 NTSITDVV
+259 NASITDAVH
-267 FPIRSLLFF
+267 PIRSFLFF
-276 TGLGAYQVRFGTVG
+276 TGLGAYQVRFGTVN

-307 EMSWRRYEGVI
+307 EMSWGRYEGVI